1 MFKQI
6 TNLHGDELYLIISL
20 WIFIVFFVIIGLML
34 FFMKKDHIKYMKDIP
49 FDDDMDKQTE
59 YSPEDNK
66 ELWVYI
72 Y

>member
-20 WIFIVFFVIIGLML
+20 WIFIVFFVVVGLML

-66 ELWVYI
+66 KL
-72 Y
+72 

>member
-66 ELWVYI
+66 EL
-72 Y
+72 

>member
-20 WIFIVFFVIIGLML
+20 WIFIVFFVVVGLML

-66 ELWVYI
+66 EL
-72 Y
+72 

>member
-20 WIFIVFFVIIGLML
+20 WIFIVFFVIVGLML
-34 FFMKKDHIKYMKDIP
+34 FFMKKDHIKYMKEIP

-66 ELWVYI
+66 KL
-72 Y
+72 